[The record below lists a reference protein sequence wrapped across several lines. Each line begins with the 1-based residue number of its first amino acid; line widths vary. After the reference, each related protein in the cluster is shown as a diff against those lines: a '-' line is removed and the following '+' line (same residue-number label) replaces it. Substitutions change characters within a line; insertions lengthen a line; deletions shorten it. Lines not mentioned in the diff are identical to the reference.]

1 MDKSTPS
8 AKMGMNRT
16 GMQMAPLHGSSM
28 VDYAT
33 DMGSETPRDRGEFE
47 QVHRTY
53 VEEADTVGS
62 VPVPG
67 TFSGMVQ
74 TGSAKLMGM
83 RPESLVDK
91 LGERL
96 AFERGGT
103 RLYDAMIMKVMT
115 LQGQGEGTGN
125 GSMQSTGSKA
135 NKASKGAKAKGST
148 LASRDNPDTDAYEAL
163 DQESSL
169 QASGSRVDLASL
181 QRIRMEEQAH
191 MNLVKQALEEL
202 GADPTAMTP
211 CADVVGVTSMG
222 IIQTISDPRTTV
234 AQSLNALLSAEL
246 TDHAG
251 WELLMEVA
259 EELGHDEMAVRFSVA
274 ATTEA
279 EHMMLVK
286 EWLRSELMNEAR

>member
-8 AKMGMNRT
+8 AKLGMNRT
-16 GMQMAPLHGSSM
+16 GLQMAPLHGSSM
-28 VDYAT
+28 VDYAN
-33 DMGSETPRDRGEFE
+33 DMGSNTPTDHAEFE

-74 TGSAKLMGM
+74 AGSAKLMGM

-115 LQGQGEGTGN
+115 LQGKANGSGN
-125 GSMQSTGSKA
+125 GMSSGASSKSRA
-135 NKASKGAKAKGST
+135 GKGST
-148 LASRDNPDTDAYEAL
+148 LASQDNPDTDAYEAL
-163 DQESSL
+163 GTDGNM

-191 MNLVKQALEEL
+191 MNLVKEAMEEL

-222 IIQTISDPRTTV
+222 LIQTISDPRTTV

-279 EHMMLVK
+279 EHTTLVK
-286 EWLRSELMNEAR
+286 EWLRTELMNEAR

>member
-8 AKMGMNRT
+8 AKLGMNRT

-33 DMGSETPRDRGEFE
+33 DMGRETPRDHGEFE

-74 TGSAKLMGM
+74 AGSAKLMGM

-103 RLYDAMIMKVMT
+103 RLYDAMIMKVMS
-115 LQGQGEGTGN
+115 LQGKGN
-125 GSMQSTGSKA
+125 G
-135 NKASKGAKAKGST
+135 KGST
-148 LASRDNPDTDAYEAL
+148 LASQDNPDTDAYEAL
-163 DQESSL
+163 DNEGNR
-169 QASGSRVDLASL
+169 QASGARVDLASL

-191 MNLVKQALEEL
+191 MNLVKEALEEL

-279 EHMMLVK
+279 EHMTLVK
-286 EWLRSELMNEAR
+286 EWLRAELMNEAH

>member
-8 AKMGMNRT
+8 AKLGMNRT

-33 DMGSETPRDRGEFE
+33 DMGRETPRDQGEFE

-74 TGSAKLMGM
+74 AGSAKLMGM

-115 LQGQGEGTGN
+115 LQGTANGSGN
-125 GSMQSTGSKA
+125 GGMQSTGS
-135 NKASKGAKAKGST
+135 KAKGST

-163 DQESSL
+163 DREGNM
-169 QASGSRVDLASL
+169 QASGSRVDLGSL

-191 MNLVKQALEEL
+191 MNLVKEALEEL

-222 IIQTISDPRTTV
+222 IIQTISDPRTTI

-279 EHMMLVK
+279 EHMTLVK
-286 EWLRSELMNEAR
+286 EWLRTELMNEAR

>member
-1 MDKSTPS
+1 MKKSTPT
-8 AKMGMNRT
+8 AHLGLNRT

-33 DMGSETPRDRGEFE
+33 DMGRETPRDHGEFE

-53 VEEADTVGS
+53 VQEADTVGS

-74 TGSAKLMGM
+74 AGSAKLMGM

-103 RLYDAMIMKVMT
+103 RLYDAMIMKLMS
-115 LQGQGEGTGN
+115 LQGKTN
-125 GSMQSTGSKA
+125 GSAG
-135 NKASKGAKAKGST
+135 KGST
-148 LASRDNPDTDAYEAL
+148 LASQDNIDTDIDTDDYETLSTDGNA
-163 DQESSL
+163 

-191 MNLVKQALEEL
+191 MTLVKEALEEL

-222 IIQTISDPRTTV
+222 LIQTVSDPRTTI

-259 EELGHDEMAVRFSVA
+259 EEFGHDDMAVRFSVA

-279 EHMMLVK
+279 EHLSLVK
-286 EWLRSELMNEAR
+286 AWLRTELMNEAH

>member
-8 AKMGMNRT
+8 AKLGMNRT
-16 GMQMAPLHGSSM
+16 GLQMAPLHGSSM

-33 DMGSETPRDRGEFE
+33 DMGRETPRDHGEFE

-62 VPVPG
+62 VPAPG

-74 TGSAKLMGM
+74 AGSAKLMGM

-115 LQGQGEGTGN
+115 LQGQGN
-125 GSMQSTGSKA
+125 GSG
-135 NKASKGAKAKGST
+135 KG
-148 LASRDNPDTDAYEAL
+148 NM
-163 DQESSL
+163 

-191 MNLVKQALEEL
+191 MNLVKEALEEL

-222 IIQTISDPRTTV
+222 LIQTISDPRTTI

-274 ATTEA
+274 ATAEA

-286 EWLRSELMNEAR
+286 EWLRTELMNEAH

>member
-1 MDKSTPS
+1 MNKSTPS
-8 AKMGMNRT
+8 AKLGMNRT

-28 VDYAT
+28 MDYAT
-33 DMGSETPRDRGEFE
+33 DMGRETPRDHGEFE

-62 VPVPG
+62 VPMPG

-74 TGSAKLMGM
+74 AGSAKLMGM

-103 RLYDAMIMKVMT
+103 RLYDAMIMKITT
-115 LQGQGEGTGN
+115 LQGKGDGLG
-125 GSMQSTGSKA
+125 STG
-135 NKASKGAKAKGST
+135 KGST

-163 DQESSL
+163 DKDGM
-169 QASGSRVDLASL
+169 QARSSRVDLASL

-191 MNLVKQALEEL
+191 MTLVKEALEEL

-222 IIQTISDPRTTV
+222 LIQTISDPRTTV

-246 TDHAG
+246 ADHAG

-259 EELGHDEMAVRFSVA
+259 EALGHDEMAVRFSVA
-274 ATTEA
+274 ANTEA
-279 EHMMLVK
+279 EHMALVK
-286 EWLRSELMNEAR
+286 EWLRTELMNEAR

>member
-8 AKMGMNRT
+8 AKLGKNRT

-33 DMGSETPRDRGEFE
+33 DMGRETPRDHGEFE

-74 TGSAKLMGM
+74 AGSAKLMGM

-103 RLYDAMIMKVMT
+103 RLYDAMIMKVMS
-115 LQGQGEGTGN
+115 LQDKGN
-125 GSMQSTGSKA
+125 GSASGGLSSTGSKA
-135 NKASKGAKAKGST
+135 SKSSKARVST

-163 DQESSL
+163 DTEGNM
-169 QASGSRVDLASL
+169 QASDSRVDLATL

-191 MNLVKQALEEL
+191 MNLVKEALEEL

-222 IIQTISDPRTTV
+222 LIQTISDPRTTV

-279 EHMMLVK
+279 EHMTLVR
-286 EWLRSELMNEAR
+286 EWLRTELMNETR